1 MEALMND
8 MIDDVHHLEK
18 IGMTREQAEAAAKV
32 IANTVARALEPMATK
47 AEIVELQYRIVSN
60 ERHTI
65 LAIALSTAAIVAAI
79 FLG

>member
-1 MEALMND
+1 MND

-18 IGMTREQAEAAAKV
+18 TGMTREQAEAAAKV